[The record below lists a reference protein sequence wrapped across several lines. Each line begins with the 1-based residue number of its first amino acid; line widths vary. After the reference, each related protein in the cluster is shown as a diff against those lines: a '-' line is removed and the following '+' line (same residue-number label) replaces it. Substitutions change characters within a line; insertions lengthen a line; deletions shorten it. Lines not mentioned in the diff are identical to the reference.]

1 MAEMQVLGEFY
12 FSRLLGTPIYD
23 AAGKK
28 IGKIRDMAIRWQSSY
43 PRIVGIKYRKR
54 MIGTGSLAGG
64 LLQLVWLV
72 VDIMI
77 YAPFVIASNNIKDS
91 YDEK

>member
-1 MAEMQVLGEFY
+1 MAKMQVLGEFY

-54 MIGTGSLAGG
+54 MQ
-64 LLQLVWLV
+64 QLIA
-72 VDIMI
+72 VDQ
-77 YAPFVIASNNIKDS
+77 IARCDYGAIRLKEDFSA
-91 YDEK
+91 EKNT